1 MYPLLLSFV
10 PCCLLYACIVPSS
23 RYLVKLDY
31 LYCEASASINS
42 FSSTSISNV
51 WSPIVTLRIVLPTGL
66 ACVWSSVSTVAF
78 SIVIIVVILCSLLL
92 CMLSLYLYYT
102 PLPSFPH
109 PYPPSY
115 PPGLFVLYCLPS
127 LLYQKPG
134 GFRHN
139 GRPLKIMYYL
149 IPPRQVPLSPS
160 LFKNRPISQLFCR
173 HIVH

>member
-78 SIVIIVVILCSLLL
+78 SIVIIVCYPLFLVALYAIIILI
-92 CMLSLYLYYT
+92 LS
-102 PLPSFPH
+102 S
-109 PYPPSY
+109 
-115 PPGLFVLYCLPS
+115 
-127 LLYQKPG
+127 
-134 GFRHN
+134 
-139 GRPLKIMYYL
+139 
-149 IPPRQVPLSPS
+149 
-160 LFKNRPISQLFCR
+160 
-173 HIVH
+173 IVNAYH